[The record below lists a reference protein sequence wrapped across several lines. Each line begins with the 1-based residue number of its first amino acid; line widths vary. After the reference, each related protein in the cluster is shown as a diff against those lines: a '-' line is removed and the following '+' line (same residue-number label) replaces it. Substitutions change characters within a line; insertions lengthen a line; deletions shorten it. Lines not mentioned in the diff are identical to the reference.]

1 MLCWDVEGGE
11 DVFGLGGQ
19 GVGGGEV
26 VAVEVDGDVLEGFEG
41 AYDAFDA
48 DPGGLLEVAGYG
60 QGGHHH
66 GQVSPGG
73 LTLVVEDGTGSQVV
87 PAHPKRRT
95 GRATARDT
103 RRRPHQRPSDARKC
117 W

>member
-41 AYDAFDA
+41 ADDAFDA
-48 DPGGLLEVAGYG
+48 DPGGVLEVAGYG

-66 GQVSPGG
+66 GQMSLDGVPG
-73 LTLVVEDGTGSQVV
+73 VVEDRSGPQVV
-87 PAHPKRRT
+87 LAHR
-95 GRATARDT
+95 
-103 RRRPHQRPSDARKC
+103 
-117 W
+117 